1 MRDLPQLKPKEG
13 IALVLSGGATKAF
26 YFHLGVLKVLGTD
39 KITSIVGSSAGA
51 VMGAFIASGTRVDL
65 LEASLHQK
73 QVYAPKLEGW
83 IKTLTSTMLFK
94 PRFGDIGRQTMA
106 TTLDGLKFIASLP
119 RIYNRDV
126 LAELIDMLVHS
137 QGHVAGFFDSV
148 ALEDLF
154 RSVLPKATF
163 QDTDIDLYVTGT
175 ALDTGMRAVFN
186 AHYEFVDPENAFIT
200 DVPIHR
206 AVRASTAVPGMF
218 EPVKIKGQYYID
230 GEIKQ
235 TVSADIAMRLADEV
249 VISHTY
255 QPLHLPQG
263 SVRDLGWVNILKQSL
278 NMVFR
283 ERICVWA
290 RIYQQQNPHKRIIWV
305 HPEDDDLEFFL
316 APEFTFRPEV
326 QRRLIRAGV
335 IAAERAL
342 EQAQATAH

>member
-1 MRDLPQLKPKEG
+1 MRDLPQLQLKDG

-39 KITSIVGSSAGA
+39 RITSIVGSSAGA
-51 VMGAFIASGTRVDL
+51 VMGAFIASGARVEL
-65 LEASLHQK
+65 LEAALHQK
-73 QVYAPKLEGW
+73 QVYAPRLEAW

-94 PRFGDIGRQTMA
+94 PRYVDIGRQTLA
-106 TTLDGLKFIASLP
+106 TALDGLKFVTSLP
-119 RIYNRDV
+119 QIYNRDL
-126 LAELIDMLVHS
+126 LAELLDRLVHS
-137 QGHVAGFFDSV
+137 QEHIAGFFDAS

-154 RSVLPKATF
+154 RSVLPDTTF
-163 QDTDIDLYVTGT
+163 QDMAIDLYVTGT
-175 ALDTGMRAVFN
+175 ALDSGKRAVFN
-186 AHYEFVDPENAFIT
+186 ARYEFSDEENIFMT

-206 AVRASTAVPGMF
+206 AVRASAAVPGMF

-255 QPLHLPQG
+255 QPVHLSQG

-278 NMVFR
+278 NLILR

-305 HPEDDDLEFFL
+305 HPDEDDLEFFL

-326 QRRLIRAGV
+326 QRRLIRAGMR
-335 IAAERAL
+335 AAERAL
-342 EQAQATAH
+342 EQNRAGVP